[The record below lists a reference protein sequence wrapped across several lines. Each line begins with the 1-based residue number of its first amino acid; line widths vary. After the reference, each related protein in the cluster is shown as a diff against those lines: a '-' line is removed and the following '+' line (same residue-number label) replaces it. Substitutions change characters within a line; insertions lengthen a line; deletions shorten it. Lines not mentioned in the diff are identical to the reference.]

1 MQGISWGDIATIAAL
16 LAIAWRGGRLI
27 GAIPGQIAD
36 ALNKHEDDCLS
47 HKSIKRTAAEM
58 VARPTAP
65 PPEASDR

>member
-1 MQGISWGDIATIAAL
+1 MQGISWGDLATIAAL
-16 LAIAWRGGRLI
+16 AAIAWRGGKLI

-36 ALNKHEDDCLS
+36 ALNRHEGDCMS

-58 VARPTAP
+58 AARPTVQ